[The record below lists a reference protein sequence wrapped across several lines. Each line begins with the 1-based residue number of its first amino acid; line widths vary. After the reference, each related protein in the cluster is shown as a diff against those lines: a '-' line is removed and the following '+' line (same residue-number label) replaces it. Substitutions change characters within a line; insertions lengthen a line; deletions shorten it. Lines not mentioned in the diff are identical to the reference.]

1 MTIKFGR
8 RHLLLIALCS
18 FLWNQQ
24 TSILSQKIAIENSYQ
39 QKVSSAVSR
48 MLGQEKF
55 LVIVSIEF
63 SSIGGTLKKTAA
75 PQSGIGSSGG
85 YIPGLPT
92 VPSTPGTQPSY
103 GTSSQNRSKNDLG
116 IGRVEVTIGIDET
129 STAGSVKQEIKS
141 LVEKIIPQTKDCG
154 DCIKIEAMQFQAD
167 KKNVEI
173 EKLREELD
181 SLQAEIRAS
190 KLDADSQ
197 RLNDLDAQLAEM
209 KNRSNELETIEDLR
223 KLQSIKEDSIRFDQ
237 MITAEKIQKSQDS
250 LKFIN
255 TEQRLERVMESKIKS
270 DSVIIHEALSIVK
283 QQAGMGEGGGKSL
296 LGMQLGSGGS
306 GIMGSVIFILLII
319 ALMVVTFLAASN
331 KKPKTIYLKPKSK
344 EKEKAKDKKGDKK
357 KEVKNDS
364 DEKEAGEI
372 EPEESPEPAAPTPPR
387 PDEDAMRSELRLLR
401 QTAVSLTVGEKEGAS
416 ALIKEWLEDNPN
428 KSDEGEEEAGEE

>member
-1 MTIKFGR
+1 MTIKLGL
-8 RHLLLIALCS
+8 RHLFIIALCA

-24 TSILSQKIAIENSYQ
+24 VSILSQKIAIENSYQ

-63 SSIGGTLKKTAA
+63 SSIGGTLKKTAT
-75 PQSGIGSSGG
+75 PQSGTSSSGEFF
-85 YIPGLPT
+85 PGIPT
-92 VPSTPGTQPSY
+92 VPSIRGTQPSY
-103 GTSSQNRSKNDLG
+103 GSASQTRGENDLE
-116 IGRVEVTIGIDET
+116 IGRVEVTIGMDET
-129 STAGSVKQEIKS
+129 SITGKINVEIKS
-141 LVEKIIPQTKDCG
+141 LVEKIIPQTKDCD
-154 DCIKIEAMQFQAD
+154 DCIKIEAMQFQTNQ
-167 KKNVEI
+167 KNVEI

-197 RLNDLDAQLAEM
+197 RLKDLDTQLTEVR
-209 KNRSNELETIEDLR
+209 NRRDQLESIEDLR
-223 KLQSIKEDSIRFDQ
+223 KLQQIKEDSLRFDQ
-237 MITAEKIQKSQDS
+237 LVAAERVRKTQDS
-250 LKFIN
+250 LKFVD
-255 TEQRLERVMESKIKS
+255 TEKRLERVMESKIKS
-270 DSVIIHEALSIVK
+270 DSVIIHETLSIVK
-283 QQAGMGEGGGKSL
+283 QQAGGGKEDESL

-306 GIMGSVIFILLII
+306 GIMGSVIFILLIL

-331 KKPKTIYLKPKSK
+331 KKPKTIYLKPKGA
-344 EKEKAKDKKGDKK
+344 EKEKAKDKKKGEKK
-357 KEVKNDS
+357 DS
-364 DEKEAGEI
+364 DET
-372 EPEESPEPAAPTPPR
+372 EPEVEDEEQEEAPTLAPR
-387 PDEDAMRSELRLLR
+387 PDEDAMRSELRSLR

>member
-1 MTIKFGR
+1 MIIKLGR
-8 RHLLLIALCS
+8 KHLFIIALCA

-24 TSILSQKIAIENSYQ
+24 ANILSQKIAIENSYQ

-63 SSIGGTLKKTAA
+63 SSIGGTLKKTAT
-75 PQSGIGSSGG
+75 PQSGTSSSGEFF
-85 YIPGLPT
+85 PGIPT
-92 VPSTPGTQPSY
+92 VPSIRGTQPSY
-103 GTSSQNRSKNDLG
+103 GSASQTRGENDLE
-116 IGRVEVTIGIDET
+116 IGRVEVTIGMDET
-129 STAGSVKQEIKS
+129 SITGKINVEIKS
-141 LVEKIIPQTKDCG
+141 LVEKIIPQTKDCD
-154 DCIKIEAMQFQAD
+154 DCIKIEAMQFQTNQ
-167 KKNVEI
+167 KNVEI

-197 RLNDLDAQLAEM
+197 RLKDLDTQLTEVR
-209 KNRSNELETIEDLR
+209 NRRDQLESIEDLR
-223 KLQSIKEDSIRFDQ
+223 KLQQIKEDSLRFDQ
-237 MITAEKIQKSQDS
+237 LVAAERVRKTQDS
-250 LKFIN
+250 LKFVD
-255 TEQRLERVMESKIKS
+255 TEKRLERVMESKIKS
-270 DSVIIHEALSIVK
+270 DSVIIHETLSIVK
-283 QQAGMGEGGGKSL
+283 QQAGGGKEDESL

-306 GIMGSVIFILLII
+306 GIMGSVIFILLIL

-331 KKPKTIYLKPKSK
+331 KKPKTIYLKPKGA
-344 EKEKAKDKKGDKK
+344 EKEKAKDKKKGEKK
-357 KEVKNDS
+357 DS
-364 DEKEAGEI
+364 DETEPEVEDEEQKEA
-372 EPEESPEPAAPTPPR
+372 PTLTPR
-387 PDEDAMRSELRLLR
+387 PDEDAMRSELRSLR

>member
-1 MTIKFGR
+1 MTIKLGR
-8 RHLLLIALCS
+8 KYLLLIVLCA

-24 TSILSQKIAIENSYQ
+24 ASLLSQKIAIENSYQ

-92 VPSTPGTQPSY
+92 VPSTQGTQPAY
-103 GTSSQNRSKNDLG
+103 GSASQNRNENALE
-116 IGRVEVTIGIDET
+116 IGRVEVTIGMDET
-129 STAGSVKQEIKS
+129 SITGRVNTEIKS
-141 LVEKIIPQTKDCG
+141 LVEKIIPQTKDCD
-154 DCIKIEAMQFQAD
+154 DCIKIEAMQFQTNQ
-167 KKNVEI
+167 KNVEI

-190 KLDADSQ
+190 RLDADSQ
-197 RLNDLDAQLAEM
+197 RLNDLDTQLTEM
-209 KNRSNELETIEDLR
+209 RNRSNELETIEDLR
-223 KLQSIKEDSIRFDQ
+223 KLQSIKEDSIRLDQ
-237 MITAEKIQKSQDS
+237 MITAEKMQKSQDS

-270 DSVIIHEALSIVK
+270 DSVIIHETLSIVK
-283 QQAGMGEGGGKSL
+283 QQAGMGEKEEKSL
-296 LGMQLGSGGS
+296 LGMQLDGGGS

-319 ALMVVTFLAASN
+319 ALMVVTFLAAGN
-331 KKPKTIYLKPKSK
+331 KKPKTIYLKPKGA
-344 EKEKAKDKKGDKK
+344 EKEKTKDNKKGGKK
-357 KEVKNDS
+357 DS
-364 DEKEAGEI
+364 DET
-372 EPEESPEPAAPTPPR
+372 EPEVEKQEQEEAPAPTPR
-387 PDEDAMRSELRLLR
+387 PDEDAMRSELRSLR

-428 KSDEGEEEAGEE
+428 KSDDGEEEAGEE

>member
-1 MTIKFGR
+1 MTIKLGL
-8 RHLLLIALCS
+8 RHIFIIALCA

-24 TSILSQKIAIENSYQ
+24 VSILSQKIAIENSYQ

-63 SSIGGTLKKTAA
+63 SSIGGTLKKTAT
-75 PQSGIGSSGG
+75 PQSGTSSSGEFF
-85 YIPGLPT
+85 PGIPT
-92 VPSTPGTQPSY
+92 VPSIRGTQPSY
-103 GTSSQNRSKNDLG
+103 GSASQTRGENDLE
-116 IGRVEVTIGIDET
+116 IGRVEVTLGMDKT
-129 STAGSVKQEIKS
+129 SITGTLKQEIKS
-141 LVEKIIPQTKDCG
+141 LIEKIIPQTKDCD
-154 DCIKIEAMQFQAD
+154 DCIKIEAMQFQTNQ
-167 KKNVEI
+167 KNVEI
-173 EKLREELD
+173 EKLRKELD

-197 RLNDLDAQLAEM
+197 RLKDLDTQLTEVR
-209 KNRSNELETIEDLR
+209 NRRDQLESIEDLR
-223 KLQSIKEDSIRFDQ
+223 KLQQIKEDSLRFVQ
-237 MITAEKIQKSQDS
+237 LVAAERVRKTQDS
-250 LKFIN
+250 LKFVN
-255 TEQRLERVMESKIKS
+255 TEKRLERVMESKIKS
-270 DSVIIHEALSIVK
+270 DSVIIHETLSIVK
-283 QQAGMGEGGGKSL
+283 QQAGGGKEDESL

-331 KKPKTIYLKPKSK
+331 KKPKTIYLKPKGA
-344 EKEKAKDKKGDKK
+344 EKEKAKDKKKGEKK
-357 KEVKNDS
+357 DS
-364 DEKEAGEI
+364 DET
-372 EPEESPEPAAPTPPR
+372 EPEVEDEEQEEAPTLAPR
-387 PDEDAMRSELRLLR
+387 PDEDAMRSELRSLR

>member
-1 MTIKFGR
+1 MTNKFGR
-8 RHLLLIALCS
+8 KHLFIIALCA

-24 TSILSQKIAIENSYQ
+24 ASILSQKIAIENSYQ
-39 QKVSSAVSR
+39 QKVTSAVSR
-48 MLGQEKF
+48 LLGQEKF

-75 PQSGIGSSGG
+75 LQSGTSSSGEFF
-85 YIPGLPT
+85 PGIPT
-92 VPSTPGTQPSY
+92 VPSIRGMQSSY
-103 GTSSQNRSKNDLG
+103 GSASQTRGENDLE
-116 IGRVEVTIGIDET
+116 IGRVEVTIGMDET
-129 STAGSVKQEIKS
+129 SITGKINVEIKS

-154 DCIKIEAMQFQAD
+154 DCIKIEAMQFQTNQ
-167 KKNVEI
+167 KNVEI

-197 RLNDLDAQLAEM
+197 RLKDLDTQLTEVR
-209 KNRSNELETIEDLR
+209 NRRDQLESIEDLR
-223 KLQSIKEDSIRFDQ
+223 KLQQIKEDSLRFVQ
-237 MITAEKIQKSQDS
+237 LVAAERVRKTQDS
-250 LKFIN
+250 LKFVN
-255 TEQRLERVMESKIKS
+255 TEKRLERVMESKIKS
-270 DSVIIHEALSIVK
+270 DSVIIHETLSIVK
-283 QQAGMGEGGGKSL
+283 QQAGGGKEDESL
-296 LGMQLGSGGS
+296 LGMQLGSGDS

-357 KEVKNDS
+357 KEAKNDS
-364 DEKEAGEI
+364 DEKEAGEA
-372 EPEESPEPAAPTPPR
+372 EPEESPEPAAPIPPR
-387 PDEDAMRSELRLLR
+387 PDEDAMRSELRSLR

-416 ALIKEWLEDNPN
+416 TLIREWLEDNPN